1 MRFKNTPNYLF
12 FNKLYLKVFSLVL
25 LISLTSIQSSHAEDE
40 YIEDT
45 EYSWGSIYSDDG
57 FEKVFTLYKDSD
69 NYGVTEYGD
78 DVVYTVEIQCSKKK
92 LSVLVY
98 GDPDIY
104 PETGLGFK
112 GTAQMKVDAGK
123 IVKHSYTVLR
133 SYSGVSFN
141 SPKTITKAILS
152 SRDTFSFKI
161 PSSIQSDAVANFSK
175 LDFVSYVSKFKSL
188 GCPLK

>member
-1 MRFKNTPNYLF
+1 MRFKIMDRYLVINRPYF
-12 FNKLYLKVFSLVL
+12 KVFSLVL
-25 LISLTSIQSSHAEDE
+25 LVSITSIQASHAEDE

-57 FEKVFTLYKDSD
+57 FEKVFTLYKNSD
-69 NYGVTEYGD
+69 NFGVNEYGD

-112 GTAQMKVDAGK
+112 GTAQMKVDQGK
-123 IVKHSYTVLR
+123 IAKHSYTVLR

-152 SRDTFSFKI
+152 SRETFSFKI

-175 LDFVSYVSKFKSL
+175 LDVASYASKFKSL